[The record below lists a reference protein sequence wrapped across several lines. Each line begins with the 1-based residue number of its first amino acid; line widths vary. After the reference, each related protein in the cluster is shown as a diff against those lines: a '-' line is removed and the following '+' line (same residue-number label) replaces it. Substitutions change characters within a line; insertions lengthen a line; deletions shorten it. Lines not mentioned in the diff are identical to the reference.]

1 MAEIPTLCPFA
12 LLTGSACPGCG
23 MTRALAHLFRGDWSA
38 AWAFHPL
45 APLLVLVATAALI
58 WWLGVRKLGWRP
70 IGRQMLDA
78 GLLSSAVLFLAVWVV
93 RLDANTLPPV
103 GSLFSR

>member
-1 MAEIPTLCPFA
+1 
-12 LLTGSACPGCG
+12 